1 MAEWREFNASNKP
14 DTCLWCGRKLRH
26 KTTKY
31 HYDEVEVP
39 LNQNSEA
46 DSYLLEAGETTRKKH
61 KLVVDERAE
70 KGGDYQ
76 DGQFCGLRCGM
87 QFAWRLADLGRR
99 LSSGGRSH
107 FNATP

>member
-1 MAEWREFNASNKP
+1 MADWRNFDASNEP
-14 DTCLWCGRKLRH
+14 ETCLWCGRKLRH
-26 KTTKY
+26 KTTKH
-31 HYDEVEVP
+31 HYEVVEVP
-39 LNQNSEA
+39 IKRTDVDYQYQVEEG
-46 DSYLLEAGETTRKKH
+46 YTVRKKH

-99 LSSGGRSH
+99 L
-107 FNATP
+107 NPKEVK